1 MVENNCCFCKFW
13 KKTKP
18 ELFKWFKWSSWNNW
32 IIYSAWTLCRS
43 IFGSAHQKTS
53 WTTRLKQ
60 CLWNFNNNE
69 KGTFWK
75 ISKNQIFP
83 RKQWILLVMSLSLR
97 HSGSLLLL
105 SYGMPLLE
113 KQFDANPL
121 FSVWKK
127 DQQPF
132 VCLILNYS
140 PLNQGSVSITVFS
153 HITYLLNPFSF
164 AKNRFTNPKY
174 FSSRLRR
181 ACIP

>member
-1 MVENNCCFCKFW
+1 MSAVE
-13 KKTKP
+13 
-18 ELFKWFKWSSWNNW
+18 ELFVVAYLEAHQNSSW
-32 IIYSAWTLCRS
+32 T
-43 IFGSAHQKTS
+43 K
-53 WTTRLKQ
+53 RLKQ
-60 CLWNFNNNE
+60 CLWNLLTTKKVHSE
-69 KGTFWK
+69 R
-75 ISKNQIFP
+75 FP
-83 RKQWILLVMSLSLR
+83 KTKFSHENSGSCLLWALLSLR

-153 HITYLLNPFSF
+153 HIPNPFSF
-164 AKNRFTNPKY
+164 TKNRFTNNPKY
-174 FSSRLRR
+174 FSSGLLVLLSWFTR